1 MTPESGRPRVR
12 VEFPAMTAGQNAAA
26 ATGEAAPNEA
36 AVGEAVLQGRE
47 AAPSRAVAGGGEAAA
62 LRPVDGVA
70 LVTIDRREAMNAI
83 DRATMEQLVEALERL
98 DGDPTCRCVVITGI
112 GDRAFA
118 AGADIREMSEQT
130 AASIAATGGF
140 QRWDRIAQVA
150 TPLIAAVKG
159 YALGGGCELAMTCD
173 MVVAASD
180 AVFGLPEVR
189 LGVMPGAG
197 GTQRLTR
204 AMGKAKAM
212 ELILTGRN
220 LSAVE
225 AEAHGLVSLLVP
237 RAAVIASALALA
249 ETIAAMPPLAVRAAV
264 QAIDQAAELP
274 LGEGLAAERKAFY
287 ALFET
292 EDQKEGMRAF
302 LEKRPADWKGR

>member
-1 MTPESGRPRVR
+1 MTEESGRPRVR
-12 VEFPAMTAGQNAAA
+12 VEFPAMTAGGKAAA
-26 ATGEAAPNEA
+26 ATGKAAA
-36 AVGEAVLQGRE
+36 LGGEATLGGIVARGR
-47 AAPSRAVAGGGEAAA
+47 EAAA

-70 LVTIDRREAMNAI
+70 LVTIDRREALNAI
-83 DRATMEQLVEALERL
+83 DRATMEQLLEALERL
-98 DGDPTCRCVVITGI
+98 DDDPTCRCMVITGV

-130 AASIAATGGF
+130 AASIAASGGF
-140 QRWDRIAQVA
+140 ERWDRIARIA

-173 MVVAASD
+173 MIVAAAD

-197 GTQRLTR
+197 GTQRLLR

-220 LSAVE
+220 LPAVE

-237 RAAVIASALALA
+237 RAEVVACALALA